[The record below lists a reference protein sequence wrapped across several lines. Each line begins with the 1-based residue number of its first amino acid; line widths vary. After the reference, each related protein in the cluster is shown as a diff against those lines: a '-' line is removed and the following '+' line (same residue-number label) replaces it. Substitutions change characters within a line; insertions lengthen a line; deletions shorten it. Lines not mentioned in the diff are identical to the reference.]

1 MMCALKRETFERDLY
16 QSFTCSMSGSKRP
29 TASVASFRNNVE
41 EDFTV

>member
-1 MMCALKRETFERDLY
+1 MLCALKEKVLRRILH
-16 QSFTCSMSGSKRP
+16 QSFKCSMSGSKRP

>member
-1 MMCALKRETFERDLY
+1 MMCALKRESFERDLY
-16 QSFTCSMSGSKRP
+16 QSFKCRMSGSKRP